1 MANTTTSGD
10 HTSIDDL
17 ANSGA
22 KSAPTVPT
30 GRLLRRTEA
39 ARMLG
44 VSKSTLR
51 RMEGEALTPVVGPRN
66 VHLFQEEEVRAIVV
80 TRRAHLES
88 GPAAGDIAAEA
99 FALFDAGIHV
109 VDAVKQLRVG
119 PELVE
124 RLHATWARLRG
135 LLVLSVEG
143 RAAINSTVRGWDD
156 GSLKTE
162 ADLLAFLKKWML
174 DESFRHCSE
183 CRTEMAAFCRVCA
196 KRWGIAAAREHLAAE
211 RARKL

>member
-1 MANTTTSGD
+1 
-10 HTSIDDL
+10 
-17 ANSGA
+17 
-22 KSAPTVPT
+22 
-30 GRLLRRTEA
+30 
-39 ARMLG
+39 MLG

-51 RMEGEALTPVVGPRN
+51 RMEGETLTPVVGPRN
-66 VHLFQEEEVRAIVV
+66 VHLFQEEEVRAVIV
-80 TRRAHLES
+80 TRRAYLES

-99 FALFDAGIHV
+99 FALFDAGVHV

-119 PELVE
+119 PEVVE

-135 LLVLSVEG
+135 LLVLSAEG

-162 ADLLAFLKKWML
+162 GDVLAFLKKWMI

-183 CRTEMAAFCRVCA
+183 CRTEMASFCRVCA
-196 KRWGIAAAREHLAAE
+196 KRWGIVAAREHLAAE
-211 RARKL
+211 RVRKL